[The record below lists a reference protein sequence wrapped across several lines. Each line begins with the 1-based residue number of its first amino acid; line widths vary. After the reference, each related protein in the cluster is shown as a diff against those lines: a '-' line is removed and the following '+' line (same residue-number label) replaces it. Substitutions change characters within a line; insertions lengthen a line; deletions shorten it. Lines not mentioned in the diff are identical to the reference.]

1 MPPKP
6 SVRDLLAAAVGDID
20 GVERPG
26 QVEMAEA
33 VAAAMRT
40 GEHLLV
46 QAGTG
51 TGKSLAYL
59 VPALLNKRPVVVSTA
74 TLALQAQLVRRD
86 LPRLI
91 DAAEPVLGYR
101 PGFAIL
107 KGRNNYVCLH
117 RVGGGVPAETGDAL
131 FDALPSSPLGQE
143 VLRAREWAATT
154 DTGDRDDLVP
164 GVGERVWGQISVS
177 SRECLGATRCPEGPQ
192 CFSELARERAG
203 EADVVI
209 TNHALLAIDALENIP
224 VLPDHGAVIVDEGH
238 ELVDRVSAV
247 ATAELTAAMIERA
260 VRVAAKVADER
271 AVDILAGVGEGFGA
285 TLVTVE
291 PGPLSPVP
299 ALLAAELAAVRD
311 AARGVLVSI
320 STSSGD
326 GADTLL
332 TKRIARAAME
342 EIGEVATRLAAPSE
356 WDVAWL
362 AVEERRGRVLRVAPL
377 SVAGLLRSAL
387 FGSRTVVLTSAT
399 LAIGGGFEVAAR
411 SFGLGPPQPG
421 EPEPAE
427 PPTDVA
433 PAGTPAAQQD
443 SDEDSSDGDASLDDS
458 SDATAADKP
467 AAEAPPRWR
476 GLDVGSPFD
485 YQRQGILYVARHLPT
500 PGRDGL
506 APAVLDE
513 LAALIEA
520 AGGRTLGLF
529 SSRRAAEQAAA
540 ELRDRLAY
548 PLLCQGDDTL
558 SDLVRR
564 FAAEPEVCL
573 FGTLS
578 LWQGVDV
585 PGEACQLVVMDR
597 IPFPRPDDPLASARS
612 RAVDAAGGNGFMS
625 VSAAQAGVK
634 LAQGAGRLIRRG
646 SDRGVV
652 AILDPRLATARYG
665 SFLRASLP
673 PFWFTTD
680 REVAHGA
687 LRRIAAENP
696 ASVAI

>member
-1 MPPKP
+1 MSPKP
-6 SVRDLLAAAVGDID
+6 SVRELLEAAVGDI
-20 GVERPG
+20 GGMERPG
-26 QVEMAEA
+26 QIEMADA

-59 VPALLNKRPVVVSTA
+59 VPALLNRRPVIVSTA

-91 DAAEPVLGYR
+91 DAAEPVLGRR
-101 PGFAIL
+101 PSFAIL

-117 RVGGGVPAETGDAL
+117 RVGGGAPAETGDAL
-131 FDALPSSPLGQE
+131 FDALPSSPLGKE

-164 GVGERVWGQISVS
+164 GVGERAWAQISVS

-192 CFSELARERAG
+192 CFSELAREKAG

-224 VLPDHGAVIVDEGH
+224 VLPDHGAVIVDEAH

-247 ATAELTAAMIERA
+247 ATAELTAMQIERA

-271 AVDILAGVGEGFGA
+271 TVDILAGVGEGFGA
-285 TLVTVE
+285 TLNSAE
-291 PGPLSPVP
+291 PGALSPVP

-320 STSSGD
+320 STSKDDS
-326 GADTLL
+326 ADTLL
-332 TKRIARAAME
+332 AKRIARAAME
-342 EIGEVATRLAAPSE
+342 EIGDVATRLAAPSE

-421 EPEPAE
+421 EPEVAE
-427 PPTDVA
+427 PPAAVEADDEDESDASVDAASAA
-433 PAGTPAAQQD
+433 PAKAD
-443 SDEDSSDGDASLDDS
+443 LD
-458 SDATAADKP
+458 
-467 AAEAPPRWR
+467 APPRWR

-485 YQRQGILYVARHLPT
+485 YPRQGILYVARHLPT

-513 LAALIEA
+513 IAALIEA

-540 ELRDRLAY
+540 ELRDRLPY

-564 FAAEPEVCL
+564 FAEEPEVCL
-573 FGTLS
+573 FGTMS

-585 PGEACQLVVMDR
+585 PGESCQLVLMDR
-597 IPFPRPDDPLASARS
+597 IPFPRPDEPLSAARA

-625 VSAAQAGVK
+625 VSASHAGVR
-634 LAQGAGRLIRRG
+634 LAQGAGRLIRR
-646 SDRGVV
+646 SEDRGVV
-652 AILDPRLATARYG
+652 AILDPRLANARYG

-673 PFWFTTD
+673 PFWYTTD

-687 LRRIAAENP
+687 LRRIAAED
-696 ASVAI
+696 AAEAAQKSATAAV